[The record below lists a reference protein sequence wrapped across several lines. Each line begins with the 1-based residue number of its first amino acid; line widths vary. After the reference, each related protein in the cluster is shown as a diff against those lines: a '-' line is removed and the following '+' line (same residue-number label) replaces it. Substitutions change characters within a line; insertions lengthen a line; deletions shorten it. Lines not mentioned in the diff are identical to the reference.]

1 MPTPTTTRTTRT
13 TSLALAALAAT
24 LVFVPGVMAQ
34 EDGARNPRGVRP
46 AGGGGGQLPAA
57 APIATDVVAIPKLR
71 EQAAAMLMEYAERG
85 EPEQRANALEGL
97 TAMPARLEQVVR
109 ANLRSSNAGVRGIAA
124 MVVGKARLSRM
135 VDNVRPLL
143 NDEVPQVRA
152 AAILAL
158 SKNGARVDPT
168 PLGGM
173 LEDSNVGVRAQA
185 AFVLGEMGNK
195 SAAPMLLEA
204 SRAPGGRA
212 DPVRDRLMRLQI
224 AEALVKVGE
233 SKAIDE
239 IRAALYPARPE
250 DLEACALAAQILG
263 QIKDEANKGA
273 LRSLMRENWDGGQPM
288 PIEIRMA
295 AAMSL
300 ARMGDTQPAE
310 IGLNFITSDA
320 APQRAQAALLLG
332 ESGEQR
338 YLGNLSQMLTDKEP
352 LVRIAAAA
360 GILKISEGVA
370 RGKQ

>member
-1 MPTPTTTRTTRT
+1 M
-13 TSLALAALAAT
+13 
-24 LVFVPGVMAQ
+24 
-34 EDGARNPRGVRP
+34 
-46 AGGGGGQLPAA
+46 
-57 APIATDVVAIPKLR
+57 
-71 EQAAAMLMEYAERG
+71 
-85 EPEQRANALEGL
+85 
-97 TAMPARLEQVVR
+97 
-109 ANLRSSNAGVRGIAA
+109 
-124 MVVGKARLSRM
+124 
-135 VDNVRPLL
+135 
-143 NDEVPQVRA
+143 RA

-158 SKNGARVDPT
+158 SKCGARVDPS
-168 PLGGM
+168 PLGQM
-173 LEDSNVGVRAQA
+173 LDDSNVGVRAQA
-185 AFVLGEMGNK
+185 AFVLGELGNK
-195 SAAPMLLEA
+195 SAAPMLMEA

-212 DPVRDRLMRLQI
+212 DGIRDRLMRLQI

-233 SKAIDE
+233 MKAIDE

-338 YLGNLSQMLTDKEP
+338 YLGNLSQLLTDKEP